1 MTPEPHPEQADAP
14 RFPAQVAV
22 ACHDLRTPLATVYGF
37 ARTLERLGGL
47 DERQMRYLGM
57 VVAGAQELTRLI
69 DDLAILTRLERG
81 TQPVERGRVDLTEL
95 IDVVATEAAER
106 HAPGRTIYAPN
117 HGRGFADTDH
127 RLAQA
132 ALSGLVDG
140 ALRLDPHADQVELRA
155 DGSSVLLGPLSDGA
169 LELYGQADRDLRLA
183 AARATLDALE
193 ARVAVEPGQLR
204 VVFPA
209 VT

>member
-1 MTPEPHPEQADAP
+1 MTPEPPQPDQGES

-47 DERQMRYLGM
+47 DDRQMRYLGM

-69 DDLAILTRLERG
+69 DDLSTLTRLERG
-81 TQPVERGRVDLTEL
+81 TQPIERGRVDLTEL

-117 HGRGFADTDH
+117 QGRGFADTDH
-127 RLAQA
+127 RLAVA

-140 ALRLDPHADQVELRA
+140 ALRLDPHADHLELTA
-155 DGSSVLLGPLSDGA
+155 DGSSVLLGPLSEDA
-169 LELYGQADRDLRLA
+169 LRLYGQADRDLRLT
-183 AARATLDALE
+183 AARCTLQVLAAEVVIEPRHL
-193 ARVAVEPGQLR
+193 RVA
-204 VVFPA
+204 FPPA
-209 VT
+209 T